1 MNYVDEMLY
10 RANTQQV
17 ANFFMGSGEIVIDEK
32 ATYKERIDKADRSFI
47 ERINKCKLD
56 EETKK
61 SILEKYFVCASDF
74 QIAFTEIGIKLG
86 AKLLIDLL
94 DPYGN

>member
-1 MNYVDEMLY
+1 MNYVDEMFE

-17 ANFFMGSGEIVIDEK
+17 ANFFMGSGEIVVDEK

-47 ERINKCKLD
+47 EHINNSKLD
-56 EETKK
+56 DETKK
-61 SILEKYFVCASDF
+61 SILDKYFVCASDF

-86 AKLLIDLL
+86 AKLICDLL
-94 DPYGN
+94 NPYGN